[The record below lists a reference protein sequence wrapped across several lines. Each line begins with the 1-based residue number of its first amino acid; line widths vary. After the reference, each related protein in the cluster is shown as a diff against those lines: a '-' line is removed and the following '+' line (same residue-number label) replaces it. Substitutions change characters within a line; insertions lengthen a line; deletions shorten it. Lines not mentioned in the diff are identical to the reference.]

1 MAWLNLLIAGLFE
14 ISWAVG
20 MKYTNG
26 FSKTGPTILVVIAM
40 LLSLYFLN
48 QAIKTIPLGT
58 AYAVW
63 TGIGIAGTALLGM
76 ILFDEPVKLMRI
88 FFISLIMISI
98 IGLKVITK

>member
-1 MAWLNLLIAGLFE
+1 MAWLNLIIAGLFE

-26 FSKTGPTILVVIAM
+26 FTKFLPTTLVIVAM

-48 QAIKTIPLGT
+48 QAVKTIPLGT

-63 TGIGIAGTALLGM
+63 TGIGIAGTAILGM
-76 ILFDEPVKLMRI
+76 ILFDEPVKLLRI

-98 IGLKVITK
+98 IGLKVVTK

>member
-76 ILFDEPVKLMRI
+76 ILFDEPVKLVRI

-98 IGLKVITK
+98 IGLKVVTK

>member
-48 QAIKTIPLGT
+48 QAIKTIPHGT

>member
-1 MAWLNLLIAGLFE
+1 
-14 ISWAVG
+14 

-76 ILFDEPVKLMRI
+76 ILFDEPVKLVRI

-98 IGLKVITK
+98 IGLKVVTK

>member
-1 MAWLNLLIAGLFE
+1 MAWLNLIIAGLFE

-20 MKYTNG
+20 MKYTSG
-26 FSKTGPTILVVIAM
+26 FTKFLPTTLVVVAM

-48 QAIKTIPLGT
+48 QAVKTIPLGT

-63 TGIGIAGTALLGM
+63 TGIGIAGTAILGM
-76 ILFDEPVKLMRI
+76 ILFDEPVKLLRI

-98 IGLKVITK
+98 IGLKVVTK